1 MIDTETKKKKN
12 KGLKAVIIIFIL
24 LLVFLLSGFLVAN
37 HYLGKINR
45 VTDNSVIPA
54 ENEFFDTDVDD
65 GSLEKLDPDSIVW
78 DGDRYKGS
86 DEHLIN
92 ILLVGQDRR
101 PGEGRQRSDTMILCS
116 FNPETNELSMIS
128 FLRDLYV
135 QIPGYSDNRMNAAY
149 VFGGFPLLK
158 ATLYQNFGVTVDGC
172 FEVDFS
178 GFKRIIDIVGGVD
191 IYLTAAEAK
200 IVGDGAK
207 EGMCHLDGD
216 HALIYSRIRKID
228 SDFQRTSRQRKVLTA
243 IFNNVKSCSVP
254 ELLDLVDEI
263 LPILTT
269 DMSNGNIMSLAV
281 KYAPAVASLKIETHS
296 VPSSGNYKA
305 AMIRGM
311 AVKVPDLYENKKAI
325 FEEYLPF

>member
-1 MIDTETKKKKN
+1 MINTETKKKNK
-12 KGLKAVIIIFIL
+12 KGLIALIIILVL
-24 LLVFLLSGFLVAN
+24 LLVLLISGLLVAN
-37 HYLGKINR
+37 YYLGKINR
-45 VTDNSVIPA
+45 VTDNSIIPA
-54 ENEFFDTDVDD
+54 ENEFFDTDHDD
-65 GSLEKLDPDSIVW
+65 GTLEKIDPDSIVW
-78 DGDRYKGS
+78 DGDGYQGS
-86 DEHLIN
+86 DGHLIN

-116 FNPETNELSMIS
+116 FNPKTNELSMIS

-216 HALIYSRIRKID
+216 HALMYARIRKID

-243 IFNNVKSCSVP
+243 IFNNVKNCSVS

-269 DMSNGNIMSLAV
+269 DMSNGDIMSLAI

-296 VPSSGNYKA
+296 VPSSGNYKS

-311 AVKVPDLYENKKAI
+311 AVKVPDLYLNKKKI
-325 FEEYLPF
+325 FEEYLPM